1 MSRKLAAA
9 LLGPAIALLD
19 RLGLGRKLVVIAL
32 VLIAP
37 ALFATWQFRAQ
48 QNAQIAFSAKERVG
62 VRELVPAGRL
72 LADLAHAR
80 ALAASAAAGDRA
92 AAGDLPAA
100 RAAVTRASAA
110 LEAVDRRL
118 GVGLRTRRA
127 WGQLRRAIATTVDG
141 ELGGATEVTTA
152 YDRLTTATVRLI
164 VQVGDASNL
173 TLDPDLDSYYV
184 MDALVNKVPTALDA
198 AGRVSAREV
207 AMVASG
213 EGSEADRIL
222 LAVDQGVVNSAID
235 SAQSGLRT
243 AYAKTTDG
251 ALRRALEAPAA
262 GLAGTLASLNAEL
275 TRAVH
280 RGPDGTAAAT
290 LGEDA
295 VGDAAT
301 LQARLA
307 PALDRLLAA
316 RVARLRASAHR
327 TYLLVGAGIALAAYL
342 FLALFVAMTG
352 SVQRLVRA
360 ADAIAEGD
368 LEHDLAVRS
377 RDEIGAL
384 AQAFARMVAYLRDAA
399 EAAGRIARGDLTAP
413 PEPRSERDIFG
424 TAFAAMAAQLSTLVA
439 RLSDSA
445 AQLAAASQR
454 MTATSRE
461 AGRSVEEIAG
471 AMDEMAT
478 GARDQVETVERTRSL
493 AEEMAGASRTS
504 ADDAIATQR
513 SADEARALAR
523 EGAATVS
530 AASEAMHGLRASSAR
545 ATDTI
550 AELGAKSEQIGSIVA
565 TIAGI
570 AEQTDLLALNAAI
583 EAARAGEHGRG
594 FAVVA
599 DEVRKLA
606 EESRRAAAAV
616 ATLVGEVQVQTR
628 RAIEAVAT
636 GAQAGEDGAS
646 TVEAA
651 RASFERIDAAV
662 DAMAERVA
670 QIAAAVDQVADGSD
684 RVRGDIAAVA
694 RVAERSS
701 ASTEQVSASTQQT
714 AAATQEIATSA
725 VELARTADEL
735 EALVGSFRLS

>member
-19 RLGLGRKLVVIAL
+19 RLGLARKLVVIAL

-37 ALFATWQFRAQ
+37 ALFATWQFRSQ

-72 LADLAHAR
+72 LADLARAR
-80 ALAASAAAGDRA
+80 AIAVGAAAGDTT
-92 AAGDLPAA
+92 AA
-100 RAAVTRASAA
+100 RGVSGAREAVGRSSAA
-110 LEAVDRRL
+110 LEAVDREL
-118 GVGLRTRRA
+118 GDQLGTRRS
-127 WGQLRRAIATTVDG
+127 WTRLRASIAKTLERPADASDA
-141 ELGGATEVTTA
+141 LDA
-152 YDRLTTATVRLI
+152 YDGLTAATLQLI
-164 VQVGDASNL
+164 VQAGNESNL
-173 TLDPDLDSYYV
+173 ILDPDLDSYYV
-184 MDALVNKVPTALDA
+184 MDALVNKVPATLDA
-198 AGRVSAREV
+198 AGRVSGREV
-207 AMVASG
+207 AMVASDH
-213 EGSEADRIL
+213 STEADRIL
-222 LAVDQGVVNSAID
+222 LAVDQGVVNSTID

-243 AYAKTTDG
+243 AYARTSDRT
-251 ALRRALEAPAA
+251 LRAALEAPAA
-262 GLAGTLASLNAEL
+262 GLAGTLASLSAEL
-275 TRAVH
+275 SRAVQ
-280 RGPDGTAAAT
+280 RGPDATAAAM
-290 LGEDA
+290 LGVDA

-316 RVARLRASAHR
+316 RVARLRASAQR
-327 TYLLVGAGIALAAYL
+327 TYVVVGVGIGLAAYL
-342 FLALFVAMTG
+342 FLALFFAMTG
-352 SVQRLVRA
+352 SVDRMVRA

-368 LEHDLAVRS
+368 LEQDLAVRS

-399 EAAGRIARGDLTAP
+399 DAAGRIARGDLTAP
-413 PEPRSERDIFG
+413 PQPRSDRDVFG
-424 TAFAAMAAQLSTLVA
+424 TAFASMAAQLRALVG

-445 AQLAAASQR
+445 GQLAAASQR
-454 MTATSRE
+454 MTATTRE
-461 AGRSVEEIAG
+461 AGRSFEEIAG
-471 AMDEMAT
+471 AMDEMAH

-493 AEEMAGASRTS
+493 AEEMAGASRAS
-504 ADDAIATQR
+504 ADDAIATRR
-513 SADEARALAR
+513 SADEARTLAR
-523 EGAATVS
+523 DGAATVS

-550 AELGAKSEQIGSIVA
+550 AELGARSEQIGSIVA

-606 EESRRAAAAV
+606 EESRRATAAV
-616 ATLVGEVQVQTR
+616 ATLVEEVQVHTR
-628 RAIEAVAT
+628 RAIEAVAS
-636 GAQAGEDGAS
+636 GAQVGEDGANA
-646 TVEAA
+646 VEAA

-684 RVRGDIAAVA
+684 RVRGDIATVA

-714 AAATQEIATSA
+714 AAATQEIASSA

>member
-1 MSRKLAAA
+1 MSRKLAVA

-19 RLGLGRKLVVIAL
+19 RLGLARKLVVIAL

-37 ALFATWQFRAQ
+37 ALFATWQFRSQ

-72 LADLAHAR
+72 LADLARAR
-80 ALAASAAAGDRA
+80 SLEVRA
-92 AAGDLPAA
+92 AAGDTAAA
-100 RAAVTRASAA
+100 RDAPGARDAVGRSSAA
-110 LEAVDRRL
+110 LETVDRELGERL
-118 GVGLRTRRA
+118 GTRHSWTRLR
-127 WGQLRRAIATTVDG
+127 GAIART
-141 ELGGATEVTTA
+141 LGRQAGSVAALDA
-152 YDRLTTATVRLI
+152 YDGLTAATLSLI
-164 VQVGDASNL
+164 VQAGNESNL
-173 TLDPDLDSYYV
+173 ILDPDLDSYYV
-184 MDALVNKVPTALDA
+184 MDALVNKVPAMLDA
-198 AGRVSAREV
+198 AGRVSGREV
-207 AMVASG
+207 AMVASDHG
-213 EGSEADRIL
+213 TEADRIL
-222 LAVDQGVVNSAID
+222 LAVDQGVVNSTID

-243 AYAKTTDG
+243 AYARTSDRT
-251 ALRRALEAPAA
+251 LRPALEAPAA
-262 GLAGTLASLNAEL
+262 GLAGTLASLSAEL
-275 TRAVH
+275 SRAVH
-280 RGPDGTAAAT
+280 RGPDATAAAT

-295 VGDAAT
+295 IGDAAT

-316 RVARLRASAHR
+316 RVARLRASAQR
-327 TYLLVGAGIALAAYL
+327 TYVVVGVGIALAAYL
-342 FLALFVAMTG
+342 FLALFLAMTR
-352 SVQRLVRA
+352 SVDRMVRA

-368 LEHDLAVRS
+368 LEQDLTVRS

-384 AQAFARMVAYLRDAA
+384 AQAFARMVAYLREAA
-399 EAAGRIARGDLTAP
+399 DAAGRIARGDLTSP
-413 PEPRSERDIFG
+413 PQPRSERDVFG
-424 TAFAAMAAQLSTLVA
+424 TAFAAMAAQLRALVG
-439 RLSDSA
+439 RLSASA
-445 AQLAAASQR
+445 GQLAAASQR
-454 MTATSRE
+454 MTDTSRE
-461 AGRSVEEIAG
+461 AGRSFEEIAG
-471 AMDEMAT
+471 AMDDMAH

-493 AEEMAGASRTS
+493 AEEMAGASRAS
-504 ADDAIATQR
+504 ADDAIATRR
-513 SADEARALAR
+513 SVDEARTLAR
-523 EGAATVS
+523 DGAATVS

-550 AELGAKSEQIGSIVA
+550 AELGARSEQIGSIVA

-583 EAARAGEHGRG
+583 EAARAGDHGRG

-606 EESRRAAAAV
+606 EESRRATAAV
-616 ATLVGEVQVQTR
+616 ATLVEEVQVQTR
-628 RAIEAVAT
+628 RAIEAVAS
-636 GAQAGEDGAS
+636 GAQVGEDGANA
-646 TVEAA
+646 VEAA
-651 RASFERIDAAV
+651 RASFERIDEAV

-684 RVRGDIAAVA
+684 RVRGDIATVA

-714 AAATQEIATSA
+714 AAATQEIASSA

>member
-9 LLGPAIALLD
+9 LLGPAVALLD
-19 RLGLGRKLVVIAL
+19 RLGLARKLVVIAL

-37 ALFATWQFRAQ
+37 ALFATWQFRSQ

-72 LADLAHAR
+72 LADLARAR
-80 ALAASAAAGDRA
+80 ALQVRADAGDAAA
-92 AAGDLPAA
+92 A
-100 RAAVTRASAA
+100 REAPGARDAVTRSSAA
-110 LEAVDRRL
+110 LEAVDRELGERL
-118 GVGLRTRRA
+118 GTRQSWARLRA
-127 WGQLRRAIATTVDG
+127 SIART
-141 ELGGATEVTTA
+141 LAQPAGAYAALDA
-152 YDRLTTATVRLI
+152 YDGLTAATLRLI
-164 VQVGDASNL
+164 VQAGNESNL
-173 TLDPDLDSYYV
+173 ILDPDLDSYYL
-184 MDALVNKVPTALDA
+184 MDALVNKVPATLDA

-207 AMVASG
+207 AMVASDH
-213 EGSEADRIL
+213 STEADRIL
-222 LAVDQGVVNSAID
+222 LAVDQGVVNSTID

-243 AYAKTTDG
+243 AYARTNDRT
-251 ALRRALEAPAA
+251 LRAALEAPAA
-262 GLAGTLASLNAEL
+262 GLAGTLASLSAEL
-275 TRAVH
+275 GRAVR
-280 RGPDGTAAAT
+280 RGPDVTAAAT

-295 VGDAAT
+295 VSDAAT

-316 RVARLRASAHR
+316 RVARLRASAQR
-327 TYLLVGAGIALAAYL
+327 TYVVVGVGIGLAAYL
-342 FLALFVAMTG
+342 FLALFFAMTG
-352 SVQRLVRA
+352 SVDRLVRA

-368 LEHDLAVRS
+368 LDQDLAVRS

-384 AQAFARMVAYLRDAA
+384 AQAFERMVAYLRDAA
-399 EAAGRIARGDLTAP
+399 EAAGRIARGDLTTP
-413 PEPRSERDIFG
+413 PQPRSDRDVFG
-424 TAFAAMAAQLSTLVA
+424 TAFAAMAAQLRALVE

-445 AQLAAASQR
+445 GQLAAASQR
-454 MTATSRE
+454 LTATTRE
-461 AGRSVEEIAG
+461 AGRSFEEIAG
-471 AMDEMAT
+471 AMDEMAH

-493 AEEMAGASRTS
+493 AEEMAGASRAS
-504 ADDAIATQR
+504 ADDAIATRR
-513 SADEARALAR
+513 SVDEARSLAR
-523 EGAATVS
+523 DGAATVS

-550 AELGAKSEQIGSIVA
+550 AELGARSEQIGSIVA
-565 TIAGI
+565 TIAAI
-570 AEQTDLLALNAAI
+570 AEQTDLLALHVAI

-606 EESRRAAAAV
+606 EESRRATAAV
-616 ATLVGEVQVQTR
+616 ATLVEEVQVHTR
-628 RAIEAVAT
+628 RAIDAVAS
-636 GAQAGEDGAS
+636 GAQVGEDGANA
-646 TVEAA
+646 VEAA
-651 RASFERIDAAV
+651 HASFERIDAAV

-684 RVRGDIAAVA
+684 RVRGDIATVA

-714 AAATQEIATSA
+714 AAATQEIASSA

>member
-1 MSRKLAAA
+1 MSRKLAAV
-9 LLGPAIALLD
+9 LLGPAVALLD
-19 RLGLGRKLVVIAL
+19 RLGLARKLVVIAL

-37 ALFATWQFRAQ
+37 ALFATWQFRSQ
-48 QNAQIAFSAKERVG
+48 QNARIAFSAKERVG

-72 LADLAHAR
+72 LADLARAR
-80 ALAASAAAGDRA
+80 ALAVRAATGERG
-92 AAGDLPAA
+92 AAGDLPGALES
-100 RAAVTRASAA
+100 VTRSSAA

-118 GVGLRTRRA
+118 GGDLGTRA
-127 WGQLRRAIATTVDG
+127 SWGQLRRAIAATVDAG
-141 ELGGATEVTTA
+141 PAGAEEVITA
-152 YDRLTTATVRLI
+152 YGRLTTATLRLM
-164 VQVGDASNL
+164 VQAGDASNL
-173 TLDPDLDSYYV
+173 ILDPDLDSYYV

-198 AGRVSAREV
+198 AGRVSTREV

-213 EGSEADRIL
+213 DDSEADRIL
-222 LAVDQGVVNSAID
+222 LAVDQGLVDSAID
-235 SAQSGLRT
+235 SALSGLGTSYART
-243 AYAKTTDG
+243 ADG
-251 ALRRALEAPAA
+251 TLRRALETPAA
-262 GLAGTLASLNAEL
+262 GLAGTLASLSAEL

-280 RGPDGTAAAT
+280 RGPDGAAAAT

-295 VGDAAT
+295 IGDAAA

-316 RVARLRASAHR
+316 RVARLRASAQR

-352 SVQRLVRA
+352 SVDRMVRA
-360 ADAIAEGD
+360 ADAIAQGD
-368 LEHDLAVRS
+368 LEQDLAVRS
-377 RDEIGAL
+377 RDEVGAL
-384 AQAFARMVAYLRDAA
+384 AQAFARMVSYLREAA
-399 EAAGRIARGDLTAP
+399 DAAGRIARGDLTAP
-413 PEPRSERDIFG
+413 PAPRSERDVFG
-424 TAFAAMAAQLSTLVA
+424 TAFAAMAAQLRALVG

-493 AEEMAGASRTS
+493 ADEMAGASRAS
-504 ADDAIATQR
+504 ADDASATRR
-513 SADEARALAR
+513 SADEARSLAR
-523 EGAATVS
+523 EGAITVS
-530 AASEAMHGLRASSAR
+530 AASDAMNGLRASSVR

-550 AELGAKSEQIGSIVA
+550 AELGAKSEQIGSIVE

-616 ATLVGEVQVQTR
+616 ATLVEEVQAQTR
-628 RAIEAVAT
+628 RAIEAVAA
-636 GAQAGEDGAS
+636 GAQVGEDGAT

-651 RASFERIDAAV
+651 RVAFERIDVAV

-670 QIAAAVDQVADGSD
+670 QIAAAVDQVAEGSD
-684 RVRGDIAAVA
+684 RVRGDIATVA

>member
-19 RLGLGRKLVVIAL
+19 RLGLARKLVVIAL

-37 ALFATWQFRAQ
+37 ALFATWQFRSQ
-48 QNAQIAFSAKERVG
+48 QNAQIGFSAKERLG

-72 LADLAHAR
+72 LADLARAR
-80 ALAASAAAGDRA
+80 SLEVRA
-92 AAGDLPAA
+92 AAGDAAAA
-100 RAAVTRASAA
+100 RDAPGARDAVGRSSAA
-110 LEAVDRRL
+110 LEAVDRELGERL
-118 GVGLRTRRA
+118 GTRRS
-127 WGQLRRAIATTVDG
+127 WTRLRAAVARTLARPTGTFAALDVYDGLTAAT
-141 ELGGATEVTTA
+141 L
-152 YDRLTTATVRLI
+152 RLI
-164 VQVGDASNL
+164 VQAGNESNL
-173 TLDPDLDSYYV
+173 ILDPDLDSYYV
-184 MDALVNKVPTALDA
+184 MDALVNKVPATLDA
-198 AGRVSAREV
+198 AGRVSGREV
-207 AMVASG
+207 AMVASDR
-213 EGSEADRIL
+213 STEADRIL
-222 LAVDQGVVNSAID
+222 LAVDQGVVNSTID

-243 AYAKTTDG
+243 AYARTSDRTLRT
-251 ALRRALEAPAA
+251 ALDAPAA
-262 GLAGTLASLNAEL
+262 GLTGTLASLSAEL
-275 TRAVH
+275 GRAVH
-280 RGPDGTAAAT
+280 RGPDATAAAT

-295 VGDAAT
+295 IGDAAT

-316 RVARLRASAHR
+316 RVAHLRASAQR
-327 TYLLVGAGIALAAYL
+327 TYVVVGVGIGLAAYL
-342 FLALFVAMTG
+342 FLALFLAMTR
-352 SVQRLVRA
+352 SVDRMVRA

-368 LEHDLAVRS
+368 LEQDLTVRS

-384 AQAFARMVAYLRDAA
+384 AQAFARMVAYLREAA
-399 EAAGRIARGDLTAP
+399 DAAGRIARGDLTAP
-413 PEPRSERDIFG
+413 PQPRSERDVFG
-424 TAFAAMAAQLSTLVA
+424 TAFAAMAAQLRTLVG
-439 RLSDSA
+439 RLSASA
-445 AQLAAASQR
+445 GQLASASQR
-454 MTATSRE
+454 MTDTSRE
-461 AGRSVEEIAG
+461 AGRSFEEIAG
-471 AMDEMAT
+471 AMDDMAH

-493 AEEMAGASRTS
+493 AEEMAGASRAS
-504 ADDAIATQR
+504 ADDAIATRR
-513 SADEARALAR
+513 SADEARTLAR
-523 EGAATVS
+523 DGAATVS

-550 AELGAKSEQIGSIVA
+550 AELGARSEQIGSIVA

-606 EESRRAAAAV
+606 EESRRATAAV
-616 ATLVGEVQVQTR
+616 ATLVEEVQLQTR

-636 GAQAGEDGAS
+636 GAQVGEEGANA
-646 TVEAA
+646 VEAA
-651 RASFERIDAAV
+651 RASFERIDEAV

-684 RVRGDIAAVA
+684 RVRGDIATVA

-714 AAATQEIATSA
+714 AAATQEIASSA